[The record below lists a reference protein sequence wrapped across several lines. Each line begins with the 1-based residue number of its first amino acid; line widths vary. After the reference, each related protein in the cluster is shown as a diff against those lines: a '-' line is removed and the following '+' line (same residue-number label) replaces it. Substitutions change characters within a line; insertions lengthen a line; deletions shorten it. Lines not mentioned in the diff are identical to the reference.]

1 MRAAFALGLA
11 LLVRYAATPRDSA
24 RLTAMAFLVSYT
36 AAAFGPAAM
45 GVVEDVTGSFSLVWA
60 LLALVMVPQLI
71 LSLRLRPDLA
81 RVGAQID

>member
-1 MRAAFALGLA
+1 MRTQAG
-11 LLVRYAATPRDSA
+11 REESP
-24 RLTAMAFLVSYT
+24 
-36 AAAFGPAAM
+36 G
-45 GVVEDVTGSFSLVWA
+45 A

>member
-1 MRAAFALGLA
+1 
-11 LLVRYAATPRDSA
+11 
-24 RLTAMAFLVSYT
+24 MAFLVSYT

>member
-1 MRAAFALGLA
+1 M
-11 LLVRYAATPRDSA
+11 LLPVTR
-24 RLTAMAFLVSYT
+24 
-36 AAAFGPAAM
+36 GEI
-45 GVVEDVTGSFSLVWA
+45 EDVTGSFSLVWA